1 MKVLIKKSYSER
13 LSARLAKKVRI
24 RKKIKGSAEKPRLC
38 FYRSLSHVY
47 AQLIDDVNHK
57 TILSVSSLNIDK
69 KASLK
74 SMATEVGKLVA
85 QKAKEAKI
93 SNVVFDRN
101 GFIYHG
107 RVKAFA
113 DAARE
118 NGLKF

>member
-1 MKVLIKKSYSER
+1 MKVLIRKSYSDR
-13 LSARLAKKVRI
+13 LSSRLAKKVRI
-24 RKKIKGSAEKPRLC
+24 RKKIKGTADQPRLC

-57 TILSVSSLNIDK
+57 TLLSVSSLDFDK

-74 SMATEVGKLVA
+74 NMATEVGKLVA
-85 QKAKEAKI
+85 QKAVQAKI
-93 SNVVFDRN
+93 TSVVFDRN
-101 GFIYHG
+101 GFVYHG

>member
-1 MKVLIKKSYSER
+1 MKVIIKKSYSDR

-24 RKKIKGSAEKPRLC
+24 RKKIKGSPEKPRLC
-38 FYRSLSHVY
+38 FYRSLSHIY

-57 TILSVSSLNIDK
+57 TILSVSSLTIDK
-69 KASLK
+69 KVSLK
-74 SMATEVGKLVA
+74 EMATEVGKLVA
-85 QKAKEAKI
+85 QKAKEAKV
-93 SNVVFDRN
+93 SDVVFDRN
-101 GFIYHG
+101 GFVYHG

>member
-1 MKVLIKKSYSER
+1 MKVIIKKSYSDR
-13 LSARLAKKVRI
+13 LGARLAKKVRI
-24 RKKIKGSAEKPRLC
+24 RKKIKGSPEKPRLC
-38 FYRSLSHVY
+38 FYRSLSNVY

-57 TILSVSSLNIDK
+57 TILSVSSLTIDK

-74 SMATEVGKLVA
+74 DLATEVGKLVA

-93 SNVVFDRN
+93 TDVVFDRN
-101 GFIYHG
+101 GFVYHG

-113 DAARE
+113 DSARE

>member
-1 MKVLIKKSYSER
+1 MKVLIKKSYAER

-24 RKKIKGSAEKPRLC
+24 RKKIKGTAEQPRLC
-38 FYRSLSHVY
+38 FYRSLSNVY

-57 TILSVSSLNIDK
+57 TILSVSSLGLDK

-74 SMATEVGKLVA
+74 NMATEVGKLVA
-85 QKAKEAKI
+85 QKAVAAKI
-93 SNVVFDRN
+93 TNVVFDRN

>member
-1 MKVLIKKSYSER
+1 MKVVIKKSYSDR
-13 LSARLAKKVRI
+13 LAARLAKKVRI
-24 RKKIKGSAEKPRLC
+24 RKKVKGSAEKPRLC
-38 FYRSLSHVY
+38 FYRSLSNVY

-57 TILSVSSLNIDK
+57 TILSVSSLSLDK
-69 KASLK
+69 KTSLK
-74 SMATEVGKLVA
+74 NMATEVGKLVA

-93 SNVVFDRN
+93 TDVVFDRN